1 MVFFILKYIIL
12 HVQLLL
18 TQLMYHYHQHVYLLF
33 PSILHEESHHQMHID
48 LMLVLILHIYYYVIK
63 IMFDILM
70 LLRNLMLQENH
81 PMMRHLRLNNKLR
94 FYYHLLHDKHNLN
107 QQLVVLEWLNIN
119 KRILN
124 GDDTVTLL
132 SYLDP

>member
-1 MVFFILKYIIL
+1 
-12 HVQLLL
+12 
-18 TQLMYHYHQHVYLLF
+18 
-33 PSILHEESHHQMHID
+33 
-48 LMLVLILHIYYYVIK
+48 
-63 IMFDILM
+63 M